1 MKLPAKLS
9 LIAATLAAIGTS
21 VAFADDQQ
29 LRSRLDLQRAQ
40 AERSPKSTTV
50 GVYAVKGL
58 TLGRTES
65 SKQRSEGRFEWRTP
79 IKGQPY
85 RVFVPAR

>member
-1 MKLPAKLS
+1 MKTISKLS
-9 LIAATLAAIGTS
+9 LVAAAIAAIGSS
-21 VAFADDQQ
+21 VALADDPQ
-29 LRSRLDLQRAQ
+29 LQYRLALQRQ
-40 AERSPKSTTV
+40 EAERSQKSTTV

-58 TLGRTES
+58 TLGRAES